1 MVHGTAAVDRR
12 SVRAVCV
19 SDTISRTGPEWAK
32 SNGDTWA
39 ELWEHTD
46 RGLQG
51 LSSYLL
57 SAALESLPKDGF
69 RAFEVGCG
77 AGSTA
82 IALADARPDA
92 SIIACDISPALVRVA
107 RSRTADKP
115 NIEVVLGDAEAVA
128 GKHAPYDLIYSRHG
142 VMFFPEPVQAFRHLR
157 DSASPGASIV
167 FSCFQ
172 EWQANPWAS
181 ELAAAAA
188 GQTVPPPG
196 RAPSGFAFADPDYVM
211 QILTSAG
218 WSDARPR
225 AVNFNYVA
233 GTVESA
239 MTMMTRIGPAASVLA
254 SLPEDQREGARDR
267 MLRVLD
273 AHFDGTT
280 VSFPAAAWIWSA
292 RAGSA

>member
-1 MVHGTAAVDRR
+1 M
-12 SVRAVCV
+12 
-19 SDTISRTGPEWAK
+19 SDPITRTGPEWATA
-32 SNGDTWA
+32 NGDTWA
-39 ELWEHTD
+39 QLWEHTD
-46 RGLQG
+46 QGLQG
-51 LSSYLL
+51 LSSHLL
-57 SAALESLPKDGF
+57 SASLEGSPKDGF

-92 SIIACDISPALVRVA
+92 SIVACDISPALVRVA
-107 RSRTADKP
+107 QSRTADRP
-115 NIEVVLGDAEAVA
+115 NIEIVLGDAEAVA
-128 GKHAPYDLIYSRHG
+128 GERGPFDLIYSRHG
-142 VMFFPEPVQAFRHLR
+142 VMFFPDPVQAFRHLR

-172 EWQANPWAS
+172 QWQSNPLAS

-254 SLPEDQREGARDR
+254 SLPDDQREDARER
-267 MLRVLD
+267 MQRVLE
-273 AHFDGTT
+273 AHFDGTA

-292 RAGSA
+292 KAGSA